1 MEENVRAKAQKFE
14 NSTSGQENHSWEGRS
29 IGCLRQKAGVETAGM
44 GRAKS

>member
-1 MEENVRAKAQKFE
+1 MYVQRHRNLKTAHQVKK
-14 NSTSGQENHSWEGRS
+14 TTSWEGRS